1 MINQVDAP
9 TVNDLQRSNSYNT
22 KALNTT
28 REQNAPVSRKLSQI
42 DIEKSKL
49 DFVSYIKVEKHKPC
63 RKNIHDKL
71 IFWNE
76 EFTTDYKYHKYLE
89 QNRYNRL
96 FKEIQMLG
104 EGGFGKVYKVQ
115 HVLDQ
120 RMYAIKKIPIH
131 LGLNQD
137 FK

>member
-1 MINQVDAP
+1 
-9 TVNDLQRSNSYNT
+9 
-22 KALNTT
+22 
-28 REQNAPVSRKLSQI
+28 
-42 DIEKSKL
+42 
-49 DFVSYIKVEKHKPC
+49 
-63 RKNIHDKL
+63 
-71 IFWNE
+71 
-76 EFTTDYKYHKYLE
+76 
-89 QNRYNRL
+89 
-96 FKEIQMLG
+96 MLG